1 MRRFFEEYH
10 RIIGI
15 LLLSFVIILLFSTP
29 SMIFAKSFTTI
40 GTELS
45 HASSDETLVRS
56 KIDFGSNEHMKAFP
70 KEIGNW
76 WGTDYETVGLAERLG
91 ADVLLMRAYSN
102 PDFYQP
108 VFFLIMQSNNRSSFH
123 PPIVCYPALG
133 YTIVEEGKEEI
144 PIQDVSWEEE
154 PLYTKPLTKTGIS
167 ANRTI
172 SAKKL
177 VVVKEAPDGSVTE
190 RRVVLYYYVK
200 EKPVSN
206 KITMVRISAL
216 APLDGSYD
224 EILNICED
232 FMVETVPCMFEPR
245 RKDPSVLSLLLASNP
260 ALGTVTILLLFLVP
274 LAIIFYPQI
283 RDTQRRKYIR
293 PGGQRSKIKRRYN
306 K

>member
-10 RIIGI
+10 KVIGV
-15 LLLSFVIILLFSTP
+15 LLLTFVIILLFSTP

-45 HASSDETLVRS
+45 HASSDETLVRA
-56 KIDFGSNEHMKAFP
+56 KIDFGSNEHMRAFP

-76 WGTDYETVGLAERLG
+76 WGTDYDTKGLAKRLG

-108 VFFLIMQSNNRSSFH
+108 VFFLVMQSYNRSSFH

-144 PIQDVSWEEE
+144 QVQDVSWVED
-154 PLYTKPLTKTGIS
+154 PLYTKPWNKTGIS
-167 ANRTI
+167 TNRTL
-172 SAKKL
+172 SVKKL
-177 VVVKEAPDGSVTE
+177 VVVKESPDGTVTE

-206 KITMVRISAL
+206 TVTMIRISAL

-224 EILNICED
+224 AILEICEQ
-232 FMVETVPCMFEPR
+232 FMLDTLPYMFEAQK
-245 RKDPSVLSLLLASNP
+245 KDPTVISMLFAKGPVTGTIVIILA
-260 ALGTVTILLLFLVP
+260 LLVP
-274 LAIIFYPQI
+274 FAIMFYPQI
-283 RDTQRRKYIR
+283 RDMQRRKDM
-293 PGGQRSKIKRRYN
+293 RRGRRL
-306 K
+306 